1 MKVAQ
6 LKEIIKNFSDDDD
19 IVAIVYEKQEIDDR
33 LEYLND
39 EETPVALNNVEWL
52 HFVHKIESDEGI
64 WDEISN
70 ALHYH
75 LEQLTEKRAK
85 K

>member
-6 LKEIIKNFSDDDD
+6 LKEIIKDFSDDDD
-19 IVAIVYEKQEIDDR
+19 IVAIVYEKYGIDDR
-33 LEYLND
+33 LEYLN
-39 EETPVALNNVEWL
+39 ENPTPVALSNVEWL
-52 HFVHKIESDEGI
+52 NFVQRIENDEGI

-75 LEQLTEKRAK
+75 LEAIAEKRAK